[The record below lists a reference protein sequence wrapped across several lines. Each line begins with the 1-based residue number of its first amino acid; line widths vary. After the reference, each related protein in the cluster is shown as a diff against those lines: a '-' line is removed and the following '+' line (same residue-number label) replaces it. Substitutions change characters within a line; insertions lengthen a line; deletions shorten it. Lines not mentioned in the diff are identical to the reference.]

1 MPDDPAER
9 HAPAPRR
16 RVAHY
21 GLLAVAGRGGTST
34 VYRAT
39 DLRTGEAVALKIL
52 PRSADPTLRQ
62 SLATEM
68 RAAQALDHPNIARV
82 LESGEA
88 GDRTWLAME
97 WLPGHDLSR
106 YAEARWRLPDALV
119 VGTVHAVAQALD
131 HAHRRGVLHR
141 DIKPGN
147 IRVHLAAGV
156 VKLGDFG
163 MAALHD
169 GTPTISGLLRGTP
182 AYMAPELLAGAPA
195 TAASDLYTLGVVAYE
210 LLASRRPHEADSLG
224 ELLRQVVGG
233 PARPLQALRPDLPVA
248 LHELVARLL
257 ERDPARRPAQAGEVA
272 GALARLRAAG
282 SPS

>member
-1 MPDDPAER
+1 
-9 HAPAPRR
+9 
-16 RVAHY
+16 
-21 GLLAVAGRGGTST
+21 
-34 VYRAT
+34 
-39 DLRTGEAVALKIL
+39 
-52 PRSADPTLRQ
+52 
-62 SLATEM
+62 
-68 RAAQALDHPNIARV
+68 
-82 LESGEA
+82 
-88 GDRTWLAME
+88 
-97 WLPGHDLSR
+97 
-106 YAEARWRLPDALV
+106 
-119 VGTVHAVAQALD
+119 
-131 HAHRRGVLHR
+131 
-141 DIKPGN
+141 
-147 IRVHLAAGV
+147 
-156 VKLGDFG
+156 